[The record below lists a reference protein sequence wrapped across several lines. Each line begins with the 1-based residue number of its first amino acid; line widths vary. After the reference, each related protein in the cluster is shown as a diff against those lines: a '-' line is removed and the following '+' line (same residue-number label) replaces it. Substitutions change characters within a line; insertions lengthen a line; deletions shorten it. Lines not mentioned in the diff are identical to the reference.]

1 MVFLDLSQILS
12 ECTALFA
19 QSLPST
25 PWNERIS
32 NVGQSWASVRP
43 QIMRAVLEN
52 EFLRSRVCM
61 VCMEAQGLVKCIHCG
76 MKILCTQCDD
86 EEHKK
91 NPLHDREIF
100 HDGFFKPVRATQCFT
115 GQQW

>member
-1 MVFLDLSQILS
+1 
-12 ECTALFA
+12 
-19 QSLPST
+19 
-25 PWNERIS
+25 
-32 NVGQSWASVRP
+32 
-43 QIMRAVLEN
+43 MRAVLEN

-100 HDGFFKPVRATQCFT
+100 HDGFFKPVLGELAVFAGLLFSKIYKAFCNL
-115 GQQW
+115 G